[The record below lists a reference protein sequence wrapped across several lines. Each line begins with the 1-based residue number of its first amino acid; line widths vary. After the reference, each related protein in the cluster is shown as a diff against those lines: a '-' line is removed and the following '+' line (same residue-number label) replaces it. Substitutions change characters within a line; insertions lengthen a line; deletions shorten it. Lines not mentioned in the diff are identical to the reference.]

1 MTSKIKFAPPR
12 PLTESEDSHSLARW
26 KTNFKQ
32 FTKKAPEYQH
42 FLKSTTVWNA
52 NAVNYGFTANV
63 GDVTPAD
70 LKDHIEDFL
79 HLLNSYLP
87 HGFLTDKI
95 LKKSTSFDTA
105 FRMIEEHYGVLPTQE
120 SFCDFTDITRAPN
133 EPYRQFYDRML
144 SFVSMHLMPY
154 KAGANNTVDGTAVP
168 ATGDKMSVSLI

>member
-79 HLLNSYLP
+79 HLLNSYFFGSRHRVNP
-87 HGFLTDKI
+87 MPGFRPPL
-95 LKKSTSFDTA
+95 
-105 FRMIEEHYGVLPTQE
+105 G
-120 SFCDFTDITRAPN
+120 
-133 EPYRQFYDRML
+133 RQSRERL
-144 SFVSMHLMPY
+144 SFLF
-154 KAGANNTVDGTAVP
+154 
-168 ATGDKMSVSLI
+168 L